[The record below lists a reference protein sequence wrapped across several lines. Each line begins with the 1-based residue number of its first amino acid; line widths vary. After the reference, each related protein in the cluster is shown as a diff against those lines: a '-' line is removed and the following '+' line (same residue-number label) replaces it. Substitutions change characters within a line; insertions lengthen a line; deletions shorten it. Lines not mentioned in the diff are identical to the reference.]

1 MSLLGCGGVWV
12 YQVYGYISIS
22 VYSLAELMLKLYL

>member
-12 YQVYGYISIS
+12 YISIS